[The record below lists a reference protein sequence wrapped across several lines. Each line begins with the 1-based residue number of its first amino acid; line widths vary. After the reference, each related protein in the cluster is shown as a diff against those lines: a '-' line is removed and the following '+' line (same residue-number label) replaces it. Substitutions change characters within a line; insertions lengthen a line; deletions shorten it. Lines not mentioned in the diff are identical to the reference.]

1 MLVMQSLPYRKNKT
15 MRYEKKL
22 TQDLSL
28 LIKIAIMLM
37 VGLFLMIAQ
46 AANAQHMIID
56 DAAVTTERSFQ
67 IETWAGTE
75 EAIFQPAFAV
85 TEWLE
90 LTTGLAFDTS
100 GDFEFAGFFA
110 ELKAV
115 NRDVEEF
122 GSAVGLVAAFGF
134 SDGGDFEEFMAYVPY
149 SRLILGGSSMLHL
162 NAGFTLADDGE
173 DWEFSPIYGI
183 RGDFGLHDRVSVL
196 AEIFAENTDFGLNGG
211 LRLGLIPGLLELD
224 ITYGRGFE
232 SGFDFPGLNI
242 GIAFTPDSLW

>member
-1 MLVMQSLPYRKNKT
+1 

-22 TQDLSL
+22 TQDIGLI
-28 LIKIAIMLM
+28 IKIAIMFMAGIVLLI
-37 VGLFLMIAQ
+37 GQ
-46 AANAQHMIID
+46 TANAQQMITD
-56 DAAVTTERSFQ
+56 DAAVTTPRSFQ

-100 GDFEFAGFFA
+100 GDFAFTGFFA

-122 GSAVGLVAAFGF
+122 GSAFGLVAAFGF
-134 SDGGDFEEFMAYVPY
+134 SDGGDFEEFMTYVPY
-149 SRLILGGSSMLHL
+149 SRMILGGSSMLHL
-162 NAGFTLADDGE
+162 NAGFVLADDGD
-173 DWEFSPIYGI
+173 DWEFTPIYGI
-183 RGDFGLHDRVSVL
+183 RGDFGIHDRVSVL
-196 AEIFAENTDFGLNGG
+196 TEIFAESTDFGFNGG
-211 LRLGLIPGLLELD
+211 LRLGLIPGLLEMD

-232 SGFDFPGLNI
+232 SGFDFPGFNI